1 MKVRRHLPPLR
12 QRSPVQWPKLPRL
25 PKMGVLSVLPWLAGA
40 AVLGYLATVV
50 WLFPEPI
57 LATDT
62 PVPRVLDLAQA
73 EAEARLAEVGLRG
86 RVVETEPHPDAP
98 AGTVTWQDPPPAVEA
113 PAGAVIR
120 LTISR
125 GPLTRPVPDVVGLDK
140 DLAEEILEAGG
151 FEIGRVDSIAA
162 LSDLGTIVVTRPA
175 AGVARAPGASV
186 QLVVSQGP
194 AVIPVPNV
202 VGLTHRE
209 AWERLDDAGLHVGRV
224 MARPTDAVEP
234 GRVVEQRPAPGTRA
248 PMEGRIDLIFS
259 RKRNP

>member
-1 MKVRRHLPPLR
+1 M
-12 QRSPVQWPKLPRL
+12 
-25 PKMGVLSVLPWLAGA
+25 
-40 AVLGYLATVV
+40 
-50 WLFPEPI
+50 
-57 LATDT
+57 
-62 PVPRVLDLAQA
+62 
-73 EAEARLAEVGLRG
+73 
-86 RVVETEPHPDAP
+86 
-98 AGTVTWQDPPPAVEA
+98 EA

-125 GPLTRPVPDVVGLDK
+125 GPSTRPVPDVVGLDAT
-140 DLAEEILEAGG
+140 LAEEILEAGG

-175 AGVARAPGASV
+175 AGVARAPGADV

-194 AVIPVPNV
+194 AIIPVPNV

-209 AWERLDDAGLHVGRV
+209 AWERLDEAGLHVGRV

-259 RKRNP
+259 RKRNQ